1 MKSLE
6 DLDLTCYLCN
16 NTSNMEG
23 YYNRT
28 IYKELKEALDD
39 YPIVALLG
47 PRQVGK
53 STLVTDLLEV
63 EAKIYLDLELES
75 DLRKLSEPELFFER
89 HKDSLLC
96 LDEIQLAPE
105 IFKTIRGTVDKRKK
119 NSQFLILG
127 SASRDLIKQSSES
140 LAGRISYLEIMPF
153 NILEVGTSNLETL
166 WLRGGFPKSYMA
178 ADDERSS
185 KWRENYIRT
194 YLERDIPQLGFNI
207 PAKSMERLW
216 KMLAH
221 SHGQILNSSKIAS
234 SLGVSSHT
242 VNSYIDILEQTFL
255 VKPLRA
261 FETNIKKQYIKSPK
275 VYLRDSGLLHTLLN
289 LETFDD
295 ILGHQN
301 FGASFEGFVIENL
314 IRLYP
319 RWTFSYYQTKSGAEI
334 DLIMSKVNRR
344 IAIEIKASKAPKIQ
358 RGFWS
363 ACEDIQATEKFVIA
377 LVDES
382 YEIQNN
388 TLVSNLKEFLELF
401 NHME

>member
-1 MKSLE
+1 MEGYLKRTIYTELKESLE
-6 DLDLTCYLCN
+6 DF
-16 NTSNMEG
+16 
-23 YYNRT
+23 
-28 IYKELKEALDD
+28 
-39 YPIVALLG
+39 PVVALLG

-53 STLVTDLLEV
+53 STLVTDLLDIKS
-63 EAKIYLDLELES
+63 KIYLDLELNS

-105 IFKTIRGTVDKRKK
+105 IFRTIRGTVDKNKK

-127 SASRDLIKQSSES
+127 SASRDLIRQSSES

-153 NILEVGTSNLETL
+153 NILEVGAQNLETL

-178 ADDERSS
+178 KNDERSS

-216 KMLAH
+216 RMLAH
-221 SHGQILNSSKIAS
+221 SHGQTLNSSKIAS

-255 VKPLRA
+255 VKSLRA
-261 FETNIKKQYIKSPK
+261 FEPNIKKQYIKSPK

-301 FGASFEGFVIENL
+301 FGSSFEGFVIENL
-314 IRLYP
+314 IRLFP
-319 RWTFSYYQTKSGAEI
+319 RWTFNYYRTKSGAEI
-334 DLIMSKVNRR
+334 DLIMSKGNKRL
-344 IAIEIKASKAPKIQ
+344 AIEIKASKAPKLQ

-363 ACEDIQATEKFVIA
+363 SCEDIDATKKYVIA

-382 YEIQNN
+382 YEVQNN
-388 TLVSNLKEFLELF
+388 TIVCNLESFISIIE
-401 NHME
+401 

>member
-1 MKSLE
+1 MEGYLKRTIYTELKESLE
-6 DLDLTCYLCN
+6 DF
-16 NTSNMEG
+16 
-23 YYNRT
+23 
-28 IYKELKEALDD
+28 
-39 YPIVALLG
+39 PVVAILG

-53 STLVTDLLEV
+53 STLVTDLLDIKS
-63 EAKIYLDLELES
+63 KIYLDLELNS

-105 IFKTIRGTVDKRKK
+105 IFRTIRGTVDKNKK

-127 SASRDLIKQSSES
+127 SASRDLIRQSSES

-153 NILEVGTSNLETL
+153 NILEVGAQNLETL

-178 ADDERSS
+178 KNDERSS

-216 KMLAH
+216 RMLAH
-221 SHGQILNSSKIAS
+221 SHGQTLNSSKIAS

-255 VKPLRA
+255 VKSLRA
-261 FETNIKKQYIKSPK
+261 FEPNIKKQYIKSPK

-301 FGASFEGFVIENL
+301 FGPSFEGFVIENL
-314 IRLYP
+314 IRLFP
-319 RWTFSYYQTKSGAEI
+319 RWTFNYYRTKSGAEI
-334 DLIMSKVNRR
+334 DLIMSKGNKRL
-344 IAIEIKASKAPKIQ
+344 AIEIKASKAPKLQ

-363 ACEDIQATEKFVIA
+363 SCEDIDATEKYVIA

-382 YEIQNN
+382 YEVQNN
-388 TLVSNLKEFLELF
+388 TIVCNLESFISIIK
-401 NHME
+401 

>member
-1 MKSLE
+1 
-6 DLDLTCYLCN
+6 
-16 NTSNMEG
+16 MEG
-23 YYNRT
+23 YFKRT
-28 IYKELKEALDD
+28 IYKELKESLNG
-39 YPIVALLG
+39 YPVVALLG

-53 STLVTDLLEV
+53 STLVIDLLEV
-63 EAKIYLDLELES
+63 DRKVYLDLELDS
-75 DLRKLSEPELFFER
+75 DLRKLLEPELFFER
-89 HKDSLLC
+89 HKESLLC

-153 NILEVGTSNLETL
+153 NILEVGTNNLETL

-178 ADDERSS
+178 LNDEISA

-255 VKPLRA
+255 VKSLRA
-261 FETNIKKQYIKSPK
+261 FEPNIKKQYIKSPK
-275 VYLRDSGLLHTLLN
+275 VYLRDTGLLHTLLN

-295 ILGHQN
+295 MLGHQS
-301 FGASFEGFVIENL
+301 FGASFEGFIIENL
-314 IRLYP
+314 IRLFP
-319 RWTFSYYQTKSGAEI
+319 RWTFNYYRTKSGAEI
-334 DLIMSKVNRR
+334 DLIMSKGNRR

-377 LVDES
+377 LVDEG

-388 TLVSNLKEFLELF
+388 TFVTNLKEFLEVF
-401 NHME
+401 DS